1 MTGNV
6 AGAEGTVVVFF
17 TGSEITV
24 LFIVMSVLC
33 VAVEGCDIPVMFAAV
48 CKYELYPEM
57 WCVPCTLPCPM
68 LLPEIIELLCCDLGG
83 PL

>member
-1 MTGNV
+1 M
-6 AGAEGTVVVFF
+6 VVVLA
-17 TGSEITV
+17 GSEITV
-24 LFIVMSVLC
+24 LFIELSVMW
-33 VAVEGCDIPVMFAAV
+33 VAVEGCDIPVMFAWF

-57 WCVPCTLPCPM
+57 WCDPYTLPCPM